1 LGKGRNFLR
10 SALACDLAACG
21 AGSRSEF
28 DQVVGSAKSFLVVF
42 DHNQRV
48 AKIAKLEKEVEEA
61 GVFRWVKA
69 DTGLVQHIEDTC

>member
-1 LGKGRNFLR
+1 LGKGRNFFR

-28 DQVVGSAKSFLVVF
+28 DQVVGTTKSFLVVF
-42 DHNQRV
+42 DHNQGV
-48 AKIAKLEKEVEEA
+48 AEIAKLKKEVEEA

-69 DTGLVQHIEDTC
+69 DTGFIQDIEDTC